1 MQISGAS
8 RTRKLRYL
16 RLVAVVL
23 ALVGQAGLSS
33 AALTLAKDETSAIS
47 HTERSGIDLHHGH
60 NEATC
65 AACLALSLQGTPRA
79 AIERPLPRRAAEH
92 VATHVAA
99 DRGVHFLFSNP
110 SRAPPRVF

>member
-1 MQISGAS
+1 MQISSERRAF
-8 RTRKLRYL
+8 TLRYL

-23 ALVGQAGLSS
+23 ALVGQAGMVS
-33 AALTLAKDETSAIS
+33 ASLTLAKDETSAIS

-65 AACLALSLQGTPRA
+65 AACAALSLQGTPRA
-79 AIERPLPRRAAEH
+79 AVEHNLPRAEREQV
-92 VATHVAA
+92 VAQSVADA
-99 DRGVHFLFSNP
+99 GVHFLFSNP